1 MVQFEDNAQ
10 NWTRD
15 TLVVDT
21 IGDKNVRKDKP
32 GFAVYVANNRLYVT
46 VVTRKKNW
54 TVSESL
60 ITGDRVWQHVLFS
73 WHVEKGLVL
82 YLNGTQR
89 SVACYREIQL
99 S

>member
-1 MVQFEDNAQ
+1 MVQFEDSAQ
-10 NWTRD
+10 TWTRD

-21 IGDKNVRKDKP
+21 TGGKTGRKGKP

-60 ITGDRVWQHVLFS
+60 ITGDMVWQHVLLS

-89 SVACYREIQL
+89 SVACCRKI
-99 S
+99 